1 VESVDQDGDSIPGY
15 YAVLF
20 AANGSQL
27 ATGFTTYTFASVT
40 TGTSYQIQLD
50 SYGSCT
56 FENWQGT
63 GGSVNPLTFTQGDGP
78 MTLVGVYDC
87 TSSSS
92 LAQSPSIGIMMSAI
106 MSQIGIPIGFV
117 VVALGS
123 LAIVRTIQTVRR
135 GAWYGFLKTLLVE
148 NSEGVMKTRRA

>member
-1 VESVDQDGDSIPGY
+1 MNQDGASIPGY

-20 AANGSQL
+20 TASGSQL
-27 ATGFTTYTFASVT
+27 ATGFTTNTFTSVT
-40 TGTSYQIQLD
+40 AGTGYEIQLD

-56 FENWQGT
+56 FENWQDT
-63 GGSVNPLTFTQGDGP
+63 GSSVNPRTFTQTAGP
-78 MTLVGVYDC
+78 MTFVGVYDC
-87 TSSSS
+87 TSSGSV
-92 LAQSPSIGIMMSAI
+92 AQSPSIGMMMLAI

-123 LAIVRTIQTVRR
+123 LGIVRTIQAVRR
-135 GAWYGFLKTLLVE
+135 GAWYGFQKTLLVK